1 MALVASAVHLGRQ
14 FKPFIVFLR
23 PETAENTRFWK
34 PAPKL
39 GRPGWG
45 VPKAKGLLSN
55 YYELVC
61 QLSSITCPRPTEQRQ
76 KGLNKILIYP
86 NTETM
91 TSATTQE
98 TQNEILKSRIMEL
111 QSALFFTESSS
122 IVKLPTHVIS
132 DVELDNEGQIW
143 FVIPMPAMNLE
154 AYDKEIPTKLDFFKK
169 GKDFFVKVRGIAF
182 LQTDL
187 KEANANSGLSAAM
200 KERMNDTDLILVK
213 VKVLDTEMVDN
224 TPKPSQNW
232 LQASRSQ
239 LSSWFF

>member
-1 MALVASAVHLGRQ
+1 VWFIWAGNLSHSSCFRGRKLRKILDFGNLLPNWDDRGGGGQRQGLYYQINTSWYANCLLVHVPGQRNKGRQ
-14 FKPFIVFLR
+14 D
-23 PETAENTRFWK
+23 ETK
-34 PAPKL
+34 
-39 GRPGWG
+39 
-45 VPKAKGLLSN
+45 
-55 YYELVC
+55 
-61 QLSSITCPRPTEQRQ
+61 
-76 KGLNKILIYP
+76 LIYP
-86 NTETM
+86 KTENM
-91 TSATTQE
+91 TSATAQE

-187 KEANANSGLSAAM
+187 KEANANSGLSAEM